1 MFSKSDRNAKTSA
14 KERSMRMVFSNSSI
28 TPPSEVS
35 IKEAALFVLLSAAHQ
50 NAIDDEDG
58 KGDGKAAVASS
69 IQGRDGRAEDD
80 QLDPQPYK
88 WHGHRGAGRREQP
101 PEHSREK
108 RRTEPQRRLGDWATA
123 CPHAPVTECRQSA
136 YFQ

>member
-1 MFSKSDRNAKTSA
+1 MRPSA
-14 KERSMRMVFSNSSI
+14 SGSVSMQ
-28 TPPSEVS
+28 PAVS
-35 IKEAALFVLLSAAHQ
+35 IKKAALFVMLSEAHQ
-50 NAIDDEDG
+50 NAVDDDEDG
-58 KGDGKAAVASS
+58 KGDCKAAVANS

>member
-50 NAIDDEDG
+50 NAIDDDEDG

-80 QLDPQPYK
+80 QLDPSPTS
-88 WHGHRGAGRREQP
+88 GTDTGARGAANSPQSTAAKSGAPIPSAVLVTGP
-101 PEHSREK
+101 PPVC
-108 RRTEPQRRLGDWATA
+108 TPQ
-123 CPHAPVTECRQSA
+123 
-136 YFQ
+136 